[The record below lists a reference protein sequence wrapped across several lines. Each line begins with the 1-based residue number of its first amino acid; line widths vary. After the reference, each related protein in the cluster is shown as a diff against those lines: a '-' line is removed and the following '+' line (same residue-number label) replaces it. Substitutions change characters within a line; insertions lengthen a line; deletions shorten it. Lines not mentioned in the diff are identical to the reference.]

1 MEFRNKKTPLNIQ
14 KKIIRDYKNKVKVNK
29 IMDTYNISS
38 GTIYYYLHKE
48 VEKTKDIKQLGG
60 NIDHVYEQ
68 TSNQEPQQTTHTQQP
83 QQTTHTQQPNK
94 KEHRTSKKEII
105 NNDTT
110 NDIFIKSSNN
120 PQVKTAYKNLLQ
132 TFISEN

>member
-83 QQTTHTQQPNK
+83 NK